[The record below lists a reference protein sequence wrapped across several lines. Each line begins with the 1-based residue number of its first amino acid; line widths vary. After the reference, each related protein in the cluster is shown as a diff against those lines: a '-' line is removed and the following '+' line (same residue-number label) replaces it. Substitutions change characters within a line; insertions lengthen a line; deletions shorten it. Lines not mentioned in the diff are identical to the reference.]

1 MVIEHMEKIFITIYS
16 SNVNVSDFTKLQ
28 FVCDGLP
35 FGGVGQS
42 GFGRYHGKYSF
53 DAFSHEKAVLHRSF
67 HLELEARHPPWKDFK
82 MKFLRLAYMFD
93 YWGLILLYMGLKR

>member
-1 MVIEHMEKIFITIYS
+1 MCH
-16 SNVNVSDFTKLQ
+16 D
-28 FVCDGLP
+28 LP
-35 FGGVGQS
+35 FGGVGLS

-67 HLELEARHPPWKDFK
+67 YLDLEARHPPWNDFK
-82 MKFLRLAYMFD
+82 LKFLRFAYMFD